1 MLSIFTILQPTGLK
15 PFFASNFMFI
25 QKRTINRLRLFGGL
39 SKASTHLADARH
51 DQHSVTANLWNKKEN
66 LVVPLADISI

>member
-25 QKRTINRLRLFGGL
+25 QKEDYKSLETLRCL

-66 LVVPLADISI
+66 LVVPLGDISI